1 MRHMPAVLPIQPFP
15 EPTHADRLI
24 EALGLE
30 TRATAEVQDMY
41 SRPIAPGAAPEEEHD
56 LAA

>member
-1 MRHMPAVLPIQPFP
+1 MRQMPEVLPIQTFP
-15 EPTHADRLI
+15 EPTPADRLI

-41 SRPIAPGAAPEEEHD
+41 SRPVEAGAAPEEHD

>member
-1 MRHMPAVLPIQPFP
+1 MPDILPIQGSP
-15 EPTHADRLI
+15 EPTPVDRLLD
-24 EALGLE
+24 ALGLE

-41 SRPIAPGAAPEEEHD
+41 SRPVEPSAAPEEEHD